1 VIDLLRKYG
10 PEYIRQRGAKA
21 SLTERRVLAELS
33 ACRTPLLGSH
43 TFECDT
49 CGHRHEAC
57 NSCRNRHC
65 PLCGGPAR
73 ARWLERMLGDAL
85 PVPYFHLVF
94 TVPHALSTLI
104 QANRRALFTLLF
116 RSAWAALRDLAADPQ
131 YLGAHVGAVMVLHT
145 WGQNLQFHP
154 HVHAVVPGGGL
165 SEDGTRW
172 VPSRSPKY
180 FLPYQALSRLF
191 RDKFLSGLRRLYGQ
205 RSEAQPKKQGQTEE
219 GLARPGEGHRPA
231 RKPRLKPRLKLRGK
245 LASLAEPEA
254 WEQFL
259 APLAEQD
266 WVVHLQAAPAGCEG
280 PQAVLKYLAR
290 YVRGAAISDRRLLSH
305 EDGRV
310 TFRAKDYRQGR
321 KRKKVTLSGV
331 QFVQRWMQHVLP
343 PGFVRVRYYGLLAN
357 ADRTARLARCRELA
371 AAGGTDA
378 SPPTSAPTSAPT
390 SPPTSAPTS
399 APVKPAAERA
409 FPCPRCQVG
418 QLRLIYRDDPPSWR
432 EILDRSPY
440 TDRWLSPRR
449 EVATSPARAVP
460 PEDTS

>member
-1 VIDLLRKYG
+1 VVDLLRKYG

-21 SLTERRVLAELS
+21 RLTERRVLAELS
-33 ACRTPLLGSH
+33 ACRTPVLGSH
-43 TFECDT
+43 TFQCDS

-73 ARWLERMLGDAL
+73 ARWLERMLRDAL

-104 QANRRALFTLLF
+104 QANRRAIFTLLF

-145 WGQNLQFHP
+145 WGQNLQLHP

-180 FLPYQALSRLF
+180 FLPYQTLSRLF

-205 RSEAQPKKQGQTEE
+205 RSEARPGKQVQTEE
-219 GLARPGEGHRPA
+219 WLAGPREGHRPG
-231 RKPRLKPRLKLRGK
+231 RKSRLKLGGK
-245 LASLAEPEA
+245 LAPLAEPEA

-259 APLAEQD
+259 RPLAEQD
-266 WVVHLQAAPAGCEG
+266 WVVHLQSAPAVCEG

-305 EDGRV
+305 EDGVV

-321 KRKKVTLSGV
+321 KRKKVKLSGV
-331 QFVQRWMQHVLP
+331 GFVRRWMLHILP

-357 ADRTARLARCRELA
+357 ADRTARLARCRELLA
-371 AAGGTDA
+371 ASGTAA
-378 SPPTSAPTSAPT
+378 SPPTSAP
-390 SPPTSAPTS
+390 
-399 APVKPAAERA
+399 VEPATERTL
-409 FPCPRCQVG
+409 PCPRCQVG
-418 QLRLIYRDDPPSWR
+418 RLRLICRDDPPSWR

>member
-1 VIDLLRKYG
+1 
-10 PEYIRQRGAKA
+10 
-21 SLTERRVLAELS
+21 VLAELS
-33 ACRTPLLGSH
+33 ACRTPVLGSH
-43 TFECDT
+43 TFQCDS

-94 TVPHALSTLI
+94 TLPHALSTLI

-165 SEDGTRW
+165 SKEGTRW

-180 FLPYQALSRLF
+180 FLPYQTLSRLF

-205 RSEAQPKKQGQTEE
+205 RSDAQPKKQGQTEE
-219 GLARPGEGHRPA
+219 WLARPGEGHRPA
-231 RKPRLKPRLKLRGK
+231 RKPRLKLGGQLTP
-245 LASLAEPEA
+245 LAAPEA
-254 WEQFL
+254 WEPFL
-259 APLAEQD
+259 RPLAEQD

-290 YVRGAAISDRRLLSH
+290 YVKGAAISDRRLLSH

-331 QFVQRWMQHVLP
+331 RFVRRWMLHVLP

-357 ADRTARLARCRELA
+357 ADRTARLARCRELL
-371 AAGGTDA
+371 AAGATEA
-378 SPPTSAPTSAPT
+378 SP
-390 SPPTSAPTS
+390 PTS

-418 QLRLIYRDDPPSWR
+418 RLQLISRDDPPSWR

-449 EVATSPARAVP
+449 EVATSPARVVP